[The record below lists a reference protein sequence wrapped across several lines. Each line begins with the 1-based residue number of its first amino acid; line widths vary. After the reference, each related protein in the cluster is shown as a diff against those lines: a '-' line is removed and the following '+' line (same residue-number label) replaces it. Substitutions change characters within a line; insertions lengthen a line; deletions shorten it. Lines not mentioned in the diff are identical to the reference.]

1 MPVAVAVRRRF
12 RRAYKGVQ
20 TLLVIAEDHG
30 DGKVGT
36 EEIYDNTYTAEGEL
50 GSRIQVWDAQD
61 YSRMNDSQATLTA
74 LPLQLVAKIHPNPDD
89 LLNVYDSES
98 DWDSLPED
106 ASDCS
111 SVCTSFTATDSSS
124 CSTVST
130 VSRRASF
137 DTSYQCSES
146 EFSND
151 PLEGVK
157 LNQLRRVGQDEN
169 GGLYTTVLSPPPKRA
184 RRDPVMDFA

>member
-1 MPVAVAVRRRF
+1 MLLPS
-12 RRAYKGVQ
+12 YE
-20 TLLVIAEDHG
+20 LVI
-30 DGKVGT
+30 
-36 EEIYDNTYTAEGEL
+36 
-50 GSRIQVWDAQD
+50 Q
-61 YSRMNDSQATLTA
+61 
-74 LPLQLVAKIHPNPDD
+74 QLVAKIHPNPDD

-111 SVCTSFTATDSSS
+111 SAYSSYTATDS

-137 DTSYQCSES
+137 DTSYQCSDS

-151 PLEGVK
+151 PLEDVK

-169 GGLYTTVLSPPPKRA
+169 GRLYATVLSPPPKRA
-184 RRDPVMDFA
+184 RRDPVMDLA